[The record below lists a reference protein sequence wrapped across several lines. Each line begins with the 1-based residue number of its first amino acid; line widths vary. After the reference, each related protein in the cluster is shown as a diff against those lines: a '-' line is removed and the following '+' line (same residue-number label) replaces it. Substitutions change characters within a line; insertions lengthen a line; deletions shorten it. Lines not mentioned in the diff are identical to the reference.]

1 MDPGPG
7 ATKIDKVVCVLV
19 PLGDGRRRRK
29 PLGDGNLV
37 LKYKED
43 I

>member
-1 MDPGPG
+1 MDPNPG
-7 ATKIDKVVCVLV
+7 ATKIDKVIRALV
-19 PLGDGRRRRK
+19 SLGDGRRRQK
-29 PLGDGNLV
+29 PLGDGILV